1 MVEQLLATFGTLLT
15 LIRLAKQAA
24 FAPKRTLGIFEKMAG
39 IDLLPPVEAALLQ
52 WMELN
57 ARLPTLVIQQ

>member
-1 MVEQLLATFGTLLT
+1 MLT

>member
-1 MVEQLLATFGTLLT
+1 LREAEIGTLLT